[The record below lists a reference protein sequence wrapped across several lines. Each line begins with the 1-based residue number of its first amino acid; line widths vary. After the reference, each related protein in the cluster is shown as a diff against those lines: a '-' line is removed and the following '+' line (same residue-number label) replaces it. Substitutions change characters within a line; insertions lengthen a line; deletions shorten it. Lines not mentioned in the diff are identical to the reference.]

1 MLELR
6 LTADEKKIAAMH
18 LAVERECERSKT
30 GPDHVARVA
39 LIVEQLVGV
48 PEPRGRG
55 RGRSRRAR
63 TPGDVFVI
71 VTVQSDATMLIVR
84 DTRPE
89 HGGLGERRQQVLEDH
104 TSSWSTMSGP
114 DGRTVWAEI
123 ARTVAAAQPRR
134 DVAQPIRTADVRE
147 PAPQAVSPPSPR
159 HPSPSVAT
167 SA

>member
-123 ARTVAAAQPRR
+123 PRTVAVPESSAFAADRGRRIDPR
-134 DVAQPIRTADVRE
+134 
-147 PAPQAVSPPSPR
+147 AVSHDP
-159 HPSPSVAT
+159 VAP
-167 SA
+167 AFVA

>member
-18 LAVERECERSKT
+18 LAIERECERSKT
-30 GPDHVARVA
+30 GPDHAARVA
-39 LIVEQLVGV
+39 LLVAQLVGA

-55 RGRSRRAR
+55 RRVR

-89 HGGLGERRQQVLEDH
+89 HGGLGASRQGVLQEH

-114 DGRTVWAEI
+114 DGRTIWAEI
-123 ARTVAAAQPRR
+123 SRTVPAPPLRPDRAR
-134 DVAQPIRTADVRE
+134 PILSAEVRE
-147 PAPQAVSPPSPR
+147 PAAPAISPPPR
-159 HPSPSVAT
+159 HTSPSVAT
-167 SA
+167 RA

>member
-18 LAVERECERSKT
+18 LAIERECERSKT
-30 GPDHVARVA
+30 GPDHAARVA
-39 LIVEQLVGV
+39 LVVAQLVGV

-55 RGRSRRAR
+55 RGRRVR

-89 HGGLGERRQQVLEDH
+89 HGGLGERRQGLLEEH
-104 TSSWSTMSGP
+104 TSSWSTMSGT

-123 ARTVAAAQPRR
+123 ARTVAAPQPRR
-134 DVAQPIRTADVRE
+134 EVAGPIRTAVVRE
-147 PAPQAVSPPSPR
+147 PARQVTSTPAPR
-159 HPSPSVAT
+159 TSPSVAT

>member
-18 LAVERECERSKT
+18 LAIERECERSKT

-48 PEPRGRG
+48 PEPRG

-89 HGGLGERRQQVLEDH
+89 HGGLGQRRQQVLEDH

-123 ARTVAAAQPRR
+123 ARAVAAPQPRR
-134 DVAQPIRTADVRE
+134 DGAARPTRNADVRE
-147 PAPQAVSPPSPR
+147 PAPQAISPPSPR
-159 HPSPSVAT
+159 RTSP
-167 SA
+167 

>member
-18 LAVERECERSKT
+18 LAIERECERSKT
-30 GPDHVARVA
+30 GPDHVARVT
-39 LIVEQLVGV
+39 LIVEQLVG
-48 PEPRGRG
+48 PPAPRGRG
-55 RGRSRRAR
+55 RRVR

-89 HGGLGERRQQVLEDH
+89 HGGGLGERRQQVLEEH
-104 TSSWSTMSGP
+104 TASWSTMSGP

-123 ARTVAAAQPRR
+123 ARTVAAPRPHG
-134 DVAQPIRTADVRE
+134 DVARPIRPADVRE
-147 PAPQAVSPPSPR
+147 PASQAISPPSPR
-159 HPSPSVAT
+159 RTSPSVAT